1 MGAGAGSDLDELE
14 ELAERINKTART
26 PATTVRGDLLPDWLQ
41 PFDENL
47 AKNEG
52 DEQKKRE
59 QQAAAPFAPA
69 SVAGAPTTPDD
80 DDELVVDEEV
90 IKEHDPDEQHGDRKI
105 IKVHDP
111 KLPTEEEVRQ
121 HLLCH
126 LPYRSWCHH
135 CIRGRGRE
143 RDHRRQ
149 LEDHVE
155 GIPEYH
161 LDYCFPGDELGQRLT
176 ILVAVERYSRMKKA
190 VVVPSK
196 GSTGMYA
203 ARMGH
208 GVDQRVW

>member
-1 MGAGAGSDLDELE
+1 MGAGAGSDVDELE
-14 ELAERINKTART
+14 ELAERINKAART
-26 PATTVRGDLLPDWLQ
+26 PATTVRGDPLPDWLQ

-47 AKNEG
+47 ANNEG
-52 DEQKKRE
+52 DEKKKRE

-69 SVAGAPTTPDD
+69 SVAAAPTTPDD
-80 DDELVVDEEV
+80 DHELAVDEEV

-155 GIPEYH
+155 GIRSTTWTIA
-161 LDYCFPGDELGQRLT
+161 FPGTSSVNG
-176 ILVAVERYSRMKKA
+176 
-190 VVVPSK
+190 
-196 GSTGMYA
+196 
-203 ARMGH
+203 
-208 GVDQRVW
+208 

>member
-26 PATTVRGDLLPDWLQ
+26 PATTVRGDPLLDWLQ

-69 SVAGAPTTPDD
+69 SVAGAPTTADD

-111 KLPTEEEVRQ
+111 KLSTEEEVRQ

-126 LPYRSWCHH
+126 LPY
-135 CIRGRGRE
+135 
-143 RDHRRQ
+143 
-149 LEDHVE
+149 
-155 GIPEYH
+155 
-161 LDYCFPGDELGQRLT
+161 
-176 ILVAVERYSRMKKA
+176 
-190 VVVPSK
+190 
-196 GSTGMYA
+196 
-203 ARMGH
+203 
-208 GVDQRVW
+208 